1 MREGLAEIVLIVSLA
16 LRLQGKSVSFWP
28 IVLSVFIWS
37 CFPVSSV
44 PSQVLILIEC
54 FLQISELL
62 PLLLLVLIPLLLLP
76 HGYSARC
83 RGGSVADGCAI
94 G

>member
-16 LRLQGKSVSFWP
+16 LGLQGDGVSFWP
-28 IVLSVFIWS
+28 VVLSVFNWF
-37 CFPVSSV
+37 CFSVSPV
-44 PSQVLILIEC
+44 PSQVLILVER

-62 PLLLLVLIPLLLLP
+62 PLLLLVLISLLLLT
-76 HGYSARC
+76 HGYSTRC

>member
-16 LRLQGKSVSFWP
+16 LRLQGESVSFWP
-28 IVLSVFIWS
+28 IVLSVFIWL
-37 CFPVSSV
+37 CIPVSSV
-44 PSQVLILIEC
+44 PPQVLILIEC

-62 PLLLLVLIPLLLLP
+62 PLLLLVLISLLLFP
-76 HGYSARC
+76 HGNSTRSRRC
-83 RGGSVADGCAI
+83 AVADGCAI